1 MPSNIEIKARASDW
15 KEQLAAGSAL
25 ADSTETLLQ
34 TDTFFRCD
42 NGRLKLR
49 EERGRGARLIFYRR
63 ADLKGGKVSDYALL
77 PVKSPAR
84 VKTLFLR
91 RLGAAG
97 RVEKKRFLCLV
108 GRTRVHF
115 DEVKGLGRF
124 IELEVVLRPGE
135 KPAAGNREAAA
146 LMKKLRIRKKDL
158 VSGAYADMIRDKAP
172 IARKED

>member
-1 MPSNIEIKARASDW
+1 MARNVEIKARAAQW
-15 KEQLAAGSAL
+15 KRQLAAGLAL

-34 TDTFFRCD
+34 ADTFFRCD

-63 ADLKGGKVSDYALL
+63 ADIRGSKLSEYALV

-84 VKTLFLR
+84 LKALFSR
-91 RLGAAG
+91 RLGVTA
-97 RVEKKRFLCLV
+97 RVVKKRRLCLV

-135 KPAAGNREAAA
+135 RPASGRREAAA
-146 LMKKLRIRKKDL
+146 LMKRLSVRKEDL
-158 VSGAYADMIRDKAP
+158 LSGAYADLRGS
-172 IARKED
+172 

>member
-1 MPSNIEIKARASDW
+1 MASNVEIKARAADW
-15 KEQLAAGSAL
+15 ETQVRTGLGL
-25 ADSTETLLQ
+25 ADSTERLAQ
-34 TDTFFRCD
+34 TDTFFNCD

-49 EERGRGARLIFYRR
+49 EEKGKGARLIFYRR
-63 ADLKGGKVSDYALL
+63 ADLRGSKVSDYALV

-84 VKTLFLR
+84 VKALLSR

-97 RVEKKRFLCLV
+97 VVVKRRLVCHV

-135 KPAAGNREAAA
+135 RPAAGRREAAA
-146 LMKKLRIRKKDL
+146 LMKKLSVRKKDL
-158 VSGAYADMIRDKAP
+158 LSGAYADMGEGK
-172 IARKED
+172 